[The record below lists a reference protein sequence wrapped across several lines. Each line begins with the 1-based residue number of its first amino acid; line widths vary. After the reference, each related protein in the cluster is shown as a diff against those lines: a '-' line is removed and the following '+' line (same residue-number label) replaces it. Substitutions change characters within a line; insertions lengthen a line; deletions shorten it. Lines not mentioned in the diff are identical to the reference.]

1 MNKTPTLPNL
11 SDILSWRAA
20 DTLNDACEQINQH
33 HERYCKRS
41 VLEALKGE
49 GSPDA
54 KTTWERLNAL
64 SDKSA
69 SRILHSPELF
79 HHLLR
84 RHREGSA
91 PLKKF
96 LQDSITAELALERRV
111 LRLKAPVWTALG
123 DHYFPA
129 GPTPH
134 LKPHFQ
140 ADSLRDGILFD
151 HCSPNAKRPFQAS
164 SFREVRPGEAVPLSV
179 EEHTLARSRVS
190 EVCERLAA
198 DGNPAYLL
206 IKHNTRVV
214 IPRKDTD
221 NPNFFSSSSSRSFI
235 GRTIIIG
242 GHLPDINA
250 AQMTNS
256 LIHEALH
263 SFLYKHEV
271 ITPFVDAPNM
281 GVKILLESPWS
292 GGTININTY
301 IHACFVYYALL
312 NYWYG
317 LQNRESFSSQTIL
330 EGIEK
335 TIRGFEKGEM
345 FKRLEPH
352 RHHVRPEMLD
362 QLERIQQCAV
372 A

>member
-1 MNKTPTLPNL
+1 MNTPALPNL
-11 SDILSWRAA
+11 SELFSWRAA
-20 DTLNDACEQINQH
+20 DALNDACEQINHH

-41 VLEALKGE
+41 VLETLKQE
-49 GSPDA
+49 GGPDSR
-54 KTTWERLNAL
+54 TIWDRLNAL
-64 SDKSA
+64 SEANA
-69 SRILHSPELF
+69 SRILNSPELF
-79 HHLLR
+79 HHLLK
-84 RHREGSA
+84 RHRDGSA
-91 PLKKF
+91 PLKQF
-96 LQDSITAELALERRV
+96 LQNSITAELVLERRV
-111 LRLKAPVWTALG
+111 ARLNAPVWTALG

-140 ADSLRDGILFD
+140 ADTLGDNLVFD
-151 HCSPNAKRPFQAS
+151 HSSPNARRPFQAS
-164 SFREVRPGEAVPLSV
+164 SFREVRPGEALPLSA
-179 EEHTLARSRVS
+179 EEQTLTRSRIS

-198 DGNPAYLL
+198 NKNPAYLL
-206 IKHNTRVV
+206 IKHNTRVF

-221 NPNFFSSSSSRSFI
+221 NADFFSSSSSRSFI

-271 ITPFVDAPNM
+271 VTPFVDAPDM
-281 GVKILLESPWS
+281 GVGILLESPWS
-292 GGTININTY
+292 GGTLNINTY

-312 NYWYG
+312 HYWYG
-317 LQNRESFSSQTIL
+317 LQNRDAFSSQTIL
-330 EGIEK
+330 GGIEK
-335 TIRGFEKGEM
+335 TVRGFEKGEM

-352 RHHVRPEMLD
+352 RRHVRPEMLD
-362 QLERIQQCAV
+362 QLERIQECAV